1 VAAAIEYGSCLDTQA
16 RSVDLGY
23 YNRARLDLDFPF
35 GIDGPLEATADRDDI
50 PVYCP
55 FHRGVLSEDKR
66 SCGYEGPLNRSVEA
80 KGSWDFELSLEANTL
95 FEETGPFAGVL
106 GLSIKP
112 RKSHSLISYLY
123 SYLAIN

>member
-1 VAAAIEYGSCLDTQA
+1 VAAAIEYCSCLDTQA
-16 RSVDLGY
+16 RSVDLCY

-35 GIDGPLEATADRDDI
+35 GIDGPVEAAADRDDI

-66 SCGYEGPLNRSVEA
+66 SCGYERPLNRSVEA
-80 KGSWDFELSLEANTL
+80 KGSWDLELSLEANSF

-112 RKSHSLISYLY
+112 RKSHSLISYIS